1 MAEILDI
8 FDDDLH
14 LIGTAPRDE
23 VHGKGL
29 LHQVVHC
36 WILTYSGE
44 APTRDTIRIWCQQ
57 RSYTKKDF
65 AGLYDVLS
73 MGGHI
78 DAGEAPLPACRREIW
93 EELGLSLQ
101 DEQLCELGAFRN
113 REVHIP
119 GFHDREVAWVY
130 TVLLPEPAGFAPGE
144 EVEKMVW
151 LTIDEMSR
159 KELDHRFP
167 VTVNTEDGKTI
178 ATSEADWCPP
188 CREFEVMVLPWLRTL
203 GIE

>member
-8 FDDDLH
+8 FDDEMH

-23 VHGKGL
+23 VHTKGL

-36 WILTYSGE
+36 WILTYTGE
-44 APTRDTIRIWCQQ
+44 KPTKENLRIWCQQ
-57 RSYTKKDF
+57 RSFTKKDY

-78 DAGEAPLPACRREIW
+78 DAGEKPMPACRREIW
-93 EELGLSLQ
+93 EELGLTLEP
-101 DEQLCELGAFRN
+101 EQLCELGPFRN
-113 REVHIP
+113 REINIP
-119 GFHDREVAWVY
+119 GFHDRETAWVY

-151 LTIDEMSR
+151 TTIDEMTK
-159 KELDHRFP
+159 KELKQSFP
-167 VTVNTEDGKTI
+167 VLVHTESGEDLET
-178 ATSEADWCPP
+178 TEADWCPH
-188 CREFEVMVLPWLRTL
+188 CREFEVMVLPWLRSL
-203 GIE
+203 GI

>member
-8 FDDDLH
+8 FNDDMH

-23 VHGKGL
+23 VHGIGL

-36 WILTYSGE
+36 WILTYTGE
-44 APTRDTIRIWCQQ
+44 KPTKENLRIWCQQ
-57 RSYTKKDF
+57 RAYTKKDF

-78 DAGEAPLPACRREIW
+78 DAGELPLPACRREIW
-93 EELGLSLQ
+93 EELGLTLAP
-101 DEQLCELGAFRN
+101 EQLCSLGSFRN
-113 REVHIP
+113 REIHIP
-119 GFHDREVAWVY
+119 GFHDRETAWVY
-130 TVLLPEPAGFAPGE
+130 TVLLHEPAGFAPGE

-151 LTIDEMSR
+151 ISFEEMCK
-159 KELDHRFP
+159 KELEQSFP
-167 VTVNTEDGKTI
+167 VLVH
-178 ATSEADWCPP
+178 SENGGIIETFENDWCPH

>member
-8 FDDDLH
+8 FDNEMH

-23 VHGKGL
+23 VHAKGL

-36 WILTYSGE
+36 WILTYTGE
-44 APTRDTIRIWCQQ
+44 QPTKENLRIWCQQ
-57 RSYTKKDF
+57 RSFTKKDY

-78 DAGEAPLPACRREIW
+78 DAGEEPLPACRREIW
-93 EELGLSLQ
+93 EELGITLAP
-101 DEQLCELGAFRN
+101 EQLCELGAFRN
-113 REVHIP
+113 REIHVP
-119 GFHDREVAWVY
+119 GFHDCETAWVY

-151 LTIDEMSR
+151 LTVDEMCK
-159 KELDHRFP
+159 KELEHTFP
-167 VTVNTEDGKTI
+167 VLVRTADGEAIET
-178 ATSEADWCPP
+178 TEADWCPP
-188 CREFEVMVLPWLRTL
+188 CREFEQMVLPWLRSL
-203 GIE
+203 GI